1 MNELYS
7 IYLSVL
13 RSFVDGST
21 PLAATEENWSALAE
35 LSYINN
41 TRGILS
47 YVYKA
52 HPDQAPAEVRPQ
64 LRRHCLQ
71 EISLYARRAEQTK
84 LLSGEL
90 SRNGIRHI
98 LFKGFVLRQYYPVPE
113 LRTYGDVDIIIGR
126 EDRQKSDQL
135 MLELGFTRKDDWE
148 PSFSYLRDTE
158 YYEFHS
164 RIIGLDVTDK
174 ADFVTYFADILP
186 HTRPATVVEQP
197 LALEFTPEFHFI
209 YLLTHIAKHINGSG
223 AGVRMYLDIAFF
235 LRHFENTLNWS
246 WILQELE
253 KLQLRDFANVVL
265 TAVERW
271 FGVAAPVELRPV
283 PEAVMADFLD
293 FTLSGGVYGYAGRD
307 KGTVFLKQHNRNEA
321 EVSRTKTL
329 LYHAFPPAKALEGRF
344 AYLQKHPW
352 LLPAAWIHRLAVQRK
367 HWGRFADQTKQILG
381 ADEEEVLKL
390 KRIYKELGL

>member
-7 IYLSVL
+7 IYLSAL
-13 RSFVDGST
+13 RSFVDGSV
-21 PLAATEENWSALAE
+21 PLTVTEENWSALTE

-41 TRGILS
+41 TKGILS

-52 HPDQAPAEVRPQ
+52 HPDRAPAEVRPQ

-235 LRHFENTLNWS
+235 LRHFENTLDWS

-253 KLQLRDFANVVL
+253 SHQH
-265 TAVERW
+265 
-271 FGVAAPVELRPV
+271 PVQSE
-283 PEAVMADFLD
+283 
-293 FTLSGGVYGYAGRD
+293 
-307 KGTVFLKQHNRNEA
+307 
-321 EVSRTKTL
+321 TL
-329 LYHAFPPAKALEGRF
+329 LRE
-344 AYLQKHPW
+344 LQTSGH
-352 LLPAAWIHRLAVQRK
+352 HRPQWR
-367 HWGRFADQTKQILG
+367 
-381 ADEEEVLKL
+381 
-390 KRIYKELGL
+390 